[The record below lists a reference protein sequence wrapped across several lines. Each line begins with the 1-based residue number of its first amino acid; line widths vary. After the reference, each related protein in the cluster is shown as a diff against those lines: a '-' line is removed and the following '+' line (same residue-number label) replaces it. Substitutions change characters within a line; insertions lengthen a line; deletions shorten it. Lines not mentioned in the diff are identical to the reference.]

1 MRLKP
6 ISVPLILGVALM
18 TALGAV
24 HAETADRDKPIEI
37 NADNFQGDEVA
48 QTAIYTGRVEVHQGT
63 LEILGDK
70 LTISISPEGY
80 RTITVTGNPVRMKE
94 RRDAKTPGVEEWVHA
109 SSLTA
114 VYDEQTDVVTLTELA
129 KLARSENGLVKDSS
143 VGEKIVYNLRTARSR
158 VEGAVVDGKRNRV
171 STVLAPRKKNGE
183 QAPAASTGAQAP
195 MQGSTRLSQ

>member
-1 MRLKP
+1 MRLNP
-6 ISVPLILGVALM
+6 TSLQLVLGLVFMMVLGVAR
-18 TALGAV
+18 
-24 HAETADRDKPIEI
+24 AETADRDKPIEI

-70 LTISISPEGY
+70 LTVSVSPEGY

-114 VYDEQTDVVTLTELA
+114 VYDEQSDVVTLTELA

-143 VGEKIVYNLRTARSR
+143 AGEKIVYNLRTARSR

-195 MQGSTRLSQ
+195 MQGSSRLSQ